1 MFEYILITF
10 RNMWTITV
18 TFSITDWD
26 VKEILTGKEKEN
38 GFIITIWIWLNY
50 NSNGFYHIF
59 YKISKKH

>member
-1 MFEYILITF
+1 
-10 RNMWTITV
+10 MWTITV

-50 NSNGFYHIF
+50 NSNGFYYIF